1 MFYINFKLFP
11 PKVRLENSLK
21 YPSKSPSKSSLNTPG
36 KSHVFDVI
44 LSVILNVI
52 LNQYMFSCNG
62 MNTIHPGLFSI
73 QSGLKSFQG
82 G

>member
-1 MFYINFKLFP
+1 MRNYLLFTIICGAKSLIP
-11 PKVRLENSLK
+11 QHILTDFTSMGQVCQGCLGVR
-21 YPSKSPSKSSLNTPG
+21 NTE
-36 KSHVFDVI
+36 
-44 LSVILNVI
+44 LMYY
-52 LNQYMFSCNG
+52 QYMFFRNG